1 MVTVA
6 EAVVGDE
13 TGVAKLVL
21 RNGKIYDNLLIEV
34 VDQVKEGTTITI
46 LNALA
51 RIQNENLVIDVDKW
65 ARIN

>member
-1 MVTVA
+1 MVNIWS
-6 EAVVGDE
+6 
-13 TGVAKLVL
+13 KLS
-21 RNGKIYDNLLIEV
+21 IEI

-65 ARIN
+65 ARINPSTEVKI

>member
-21 RNGKIYDNLLIEV
+21 RNGKIYGKLLIEV

>member
-1 MVTVA
+1 MRQEQPKSFSEMVNIWS
-6 EAVVGDE
+6 
-13 TGVAKLVL
+13 KLS
-21 RNGKIYDNLLIEV
+21 IEI

-65 ARIN
+65 ARINPSTEVKI

>member
-13 TGVAKLVL
+13 TGVAKLVF